1 MSLLVSSVWLASK
14 TSRMV
19 EYMEKK
25 RMWRDFPDL
34 NFGGPFTTVSVTE
47 GVSDIAH
54 TDRNDAGLTWVVPMG
69 KWEGG
74 DLCIPFYKIK
84 IPIKEGEAIAFQA
97 NFMAHMSSPMESG
110 YRLALTCF
118 TDKNIMVDSQEYW
131 EKVNKRQLK

>member
-1 MSLLVSSVWLASK
+1 MLGFHAGRQGLYCAAVKASDGTLYQRRMGAEATVSLLVSSVWLASK
-14 TSRMV
+14 TSRMG

-25 RMWRDFPDL
+25 RMWRKYPDL

-54 TDRNDAGLTWVVPMG
+54 TDRNDAGLT
-69 KWEGG
+69 
-74 DLCIPFYKIK
+74 C
-84 IPIKEGEAIAFQA
+84 
-97 NFMAHMSSPMESG
+97 FMAHMSSPMESG

-131 EKVNKRQLK
+131 EKVKKRQK

>member
-1 MSLLVSSVWLASK
+1 MLGFHAGRQGLYCAAVKASDGTLYQRRMGAEATVSLLVSSVWLASK

-25 RMWRDFPDL
+25 RMWRKYPDL

-97 NFMAHMSSPMESG
+97 ISW
-110 YRLALTCF
+110 RT
-118 TDKNIMVDSQEYW
+118 
-131 EKVNKRQLK
+131 